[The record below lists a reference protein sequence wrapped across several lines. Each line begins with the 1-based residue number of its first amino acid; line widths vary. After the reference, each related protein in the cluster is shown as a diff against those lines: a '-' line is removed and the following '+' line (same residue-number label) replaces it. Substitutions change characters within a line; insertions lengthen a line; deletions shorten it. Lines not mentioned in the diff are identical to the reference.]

1 VKKTLSLKNRFIFI
15 YDKFEFIKMKVKHSK
30 YKNTG
35 ILFELLTRQLTSDTI
50 TGNQTKSLS
59 FLKKHFNSKTELLKE
74 YKIYHTLATQ
84 KYNRDNQATM
94 LIEELIKAH
103 NKLNKSQLRR
113 EKYNL
118 IKEIKDT
125 YNVNDFFKAKIT
137 DYKIM
142 ASIYNL
148 LENKKAT
155 ALSIVDSKVTLLEH
169 ITKSKQKTIKK
180 DSVLENYNKQDKD
193 TRLLTYKVLLEK
205 FNDKYSGLKDNQKTL
220 LKEYVNSVTNS
231 PSLKSYINQEIK
243 EVKKTITKFSKKVE
257 DKAVAVKLNETKGMI
272 KPLCKKTFVN
282 DDNVINL
289 LNYYELI
296 NELKTIH
303 G

>member
-1 VKKTLSLKNRFIFI
+1 
-15 YDKFEFIKMKVKHSK
+15 MKVKHSK

-50 TGNQTKSLS
+50 AGNPPKSLS

-84 KYNRDNQATM
+84 KYKKDSQATM
-94 LIEELIKAH
+94 LIETLLNAH
-103 NKLNKSQLRR
+103 GRLNKSQLRR

-118 IKEIKDT
+118 IKEIKNT

-142 ASIYNL
+142 ASIFNL
-148 LENKKAT
+148 LENKEAT
-155 ALSIVDSKVTLLEH
+155 PLSIVNSKVTLLEH
-169 ITKSKQKTIKK
+169 ITEKPTNKIKK
-180 DSVLENYNKQDKD
+180 NVVLENFIKQDKD

-205 FNDKYSGLKDNQKTL
+205 FNDKYSGLEDNQKTL

-231 PSLKSYINQEIK
+231 PALKSYINQEIK
-243 EVKKTITKFSKKVE
+243 EVKKILTRYSKKVE
-257 DKAVAVKLNETKGMI
+257 DKAVAIKLNETKSMI
-272 KPLCKKTFVN
+272 KPLCKKSSVN

-289 LNYYELI
+289 LNYYELV
-296 NELKTIH
+296 NELKNIH

>member
-1 VKKTLSLKNRFIFI
+1 
-15 YDKFEFIKMKVKHSK
+15 MKIKHSK
-30 YKNTG
+30 YRNTG

-50 TGNQTKSLS
+50 SGGKQKSLD

-74 YKIYHTLATQ
+74 YKIYHTLATK
-84 KYNRDNQATM
+84 KYNKENQATM
-94 LIEELIKAH
+94 LINALVEAH
-103 NKLNKSQLRR
+103 RKLNKSQLRR

-137 DYKIM
+137 DYKVM
-142 ASIYNL
+142 ASIFNL
-148 LENKKAT
+148 LENKSAT
-155 ALSIVDSKVTLLEH
+155 PLSIVNSKVTILEH
-169 ITKSKQKTIKK
+169 ITGKQVNNTKK
-180 DSVLENYNKQDKD
+180 DVVLENFSKQNSD

-205 FNDKYSGLKDNQKTL
+205 FNDKYSGLEDNQKTL

-231 PSLKSYINQEIK
+231 PALKSYLNQEIK
-243 EVKKTITKFSKKVE
+243 EVKKDLGKYSKKVE
-257 DKAVAVKLNETKGMI
+257 DEVVSIKLNETKSMI
-272 KPLCKKTFVN
+272 KPLCKKSSVS

-289 LNYYELI
+289 LNYYSLV

>member
-1 VKKTLSLKNRFIFI
+1 
-15 YDKFEFIKMKVKHSK
+15 MKVKHSK

-50 TGNQTKSLS
+50 AGNQPKSLS

-84 KYNRDNQATM
+84 KYSKDSQASM
-94 LIEELIKAH
+94 LIEELMKAH
-103 NKLNKSQLRR
+103 DKLNKSQLRR

-137 DYKIM
+137 DYKVM
-142 ASIYNL
+142 ASIFNL
-148 LENKKAT
+148 LENNEAT
-155 ALSIVDSKVTLLEH
+155 PLSIVDSKVTLLEH
-169 ITKSKQKTIKK
+169 ITQNKSKKSKK
-180 DSVLENYNKQDKD
+180 DSVLENFDKQDKD
-193 TRLLTYKVLLEK
+193 TRLLTYKILLEK
-205 FNDKYSGLKDNQKTL
+205 FNNKYSELQDNQKTL

-231 PSLKSYINQEIK
+231 PALKSYVNQEIK
-243 EVKKTITKFSKKVE
+243 EVKDLLTKYSKKVE
-257 DKAVAVKLNETKGMI
+257 DKAVAVKLTETKEMI
-272 KPLCKKTFVN
+272 KPLCKKSSVN

-289 LNYYELI
+289 LNYYELV

>member
-1 VKKTLSLKNRFIFI
+1 
-15 YDKFEFIKMKVKHSK
+15 MKVKHSK

-35 ILFELLTRQLTSDTI
+35 ILFELLTRQLTADTI
-50 TGNQTKSLS
+50 ANNQSKALS

-74 YKIYHTLATQ
+74 YKIYHTLATK
-84 KYNRDNQATM
+84 KYNKDSQATM
-94 LIEELIKAH
+94 LIEELVKAH
-103 NKLNKSQLRR
+103 EKLNKSQLRR

-142 ASIYNL
+142 ASIFNL
-148 LENKKAT
+148 LENKNAKP
-155 ALSIVDSKVTLLEH
+155 LSIVNSKVTLLEH
-169 ITKSKQKTIKK
+169 ITEKQTKINKN
-180 DSVLENYNKQDKD
+180 VILENFDKQDKD

-205 FNDKYSGLKDNQKTL
+205 FNDKYSNLQDNQKTL
-220 LKEYVNSVTNS
+220 LKEYVNSVSNS

-243 EVKKTITKFSKKVE
+243 AVKQSLTRYSKKVE
-257 DKAVAVKLNETKGMI
+257 DKATAIKIDEVKKLINPLTK
-272 KPLCKKTFVN
+272 TSEVQ

-289 LNYYELI
+289 LNYYELT
-296 NELKTIH
+296 NNLKSIH

>member
-1 VKKTLSLKNRFIFI
+1 
-15 YDKFEFIKMKVKHSK
+15 MKVKHSK

-50 TGNQTKSLS
+50 TGNQSKSLS

-74 YKIYHTLATQ
+74 YKIYHTLAT
-84 KYNRDNQATM
+84 KKFKKDSQATM

-103 NKLNKSQLRR
+103 GKLNKSQLRR

-118 IKEIKDT
+118 IKEIKEN
-125 YNVNDFFKAKIT
+125 YNINNFFKAKIT
-137 DYKIM
+137 NYKIM
-142 ASIYNL
+142 ASIFNL

-155 ALSIVDSKVTLLEH
+155 ALSIVNSKVTLLEH
-169 ITKSKQKTIKK
+169 ITEKQQTKTKK
-180 DSVLENYNKQDKD
+180 DVVLENFNKQDSD

-205 FNDKYSGLKDNQKTL
+205 FNNKYSGLEENQKTL

-231 PSLKSYINQEIK
+231 PALKSYINQEIK
-243 EVKKTITKFSKKVE
+243 AVKQSLTRYSKKVE
-257 DKAVAVKLNETKGMI
+257 DKAVAIKLTETKGMI
-272 KPLCKKTFVN
+272 KPLCKKSSVH
-282 DDNVINL
+282 DDNVVNL
-289 LNYYELI
+289 LNYYELV

>member
-1 VKKTLSLKNRFIFI
+1 
-15 YDKFEFIKMKVKHSK
+15 MKVKHSK

-50 TGNQTKSLS
+50 AGNQPKALS
-59 FLKKHFNSKTELLKE
+59 FLKKHFNKKTELLKE

-84 KYNRDNQATM
+84 KYNKDSQASM
-94 LIEELIKAH
+94 LIETLLDAH
-103 NKLNKSQLRR
+103 EKLNKSQLRR

-125 YNVNDFFKAKIT
+125 YNVNDFFKAQIT

-142 ASIYNL
+142 ASIFNL

-155 ALSIVDSKVTLLEH
+155 PLSIVDSKVNILEH
-169 ITKSKQKTIKK
+169 ITKKQISIKK
-180 DSVLENYNKQDKD
+180 DIVLENFNSQDKD
-193 TRLLTYKVLLEK
+193 TRLLTYKIVLEK
-205 FNDKYSGLKDNQKTL
+205 FNDKYSDLQDNQKTL

-231 PSLKSYINQEIK
+231 PALKSYVNQEIK
-243 EVKKTITKFSKKVE
+243 KVKNILGKYSKKVE
-257 DKAVAVKLNETKGMI
+257 DKAVAIKLTETKGMI
-272 KPLCKKTFVN
+272 KTLCKKTSVN

-289 LNYYELI
+289 LNYYELV

>member
-1 VKKTLSLKNRFIFI
+1 
-15 YDKFEFIKMKVKHSK
+15 MKQKHSK

-50 TGNQTKSLS
+50 AGENPQSLN

-84 KYNRDNQATM
+84 KYKKESQATM

-103 NKLNKSQLRR
+103 ENLNKSQLRR

-125 YNVNDFFKAKIT
+125 YNVNNFFKAKINN
-137 DYKIM
+137 YKVM

-148 LENKKAT
+148 LENKEASPT
-155 ALSIVDSKVTLLEH
+155 SIVKSKTTLLEN
-169 ITKSKQKTIKK
+169 IIEKPVKKTTN
-180 DSVLENYNKQDKD
+180 SVLENFNKQDKS
-193 TRLLTYKVLLEK
+193 TKLLAYKVILEK
-205 FNDKYSGLKDNQKTL
+205 FNDKYKDLADNQKIL

-231 PSLKSYINQEIK
+231 PSLKLYINEEIK
-243 EVKKTITKFSKKVE
+243 KVKKELTNYSKKVK
-257 DKAVAVKLNETKGMI
+257 DKAIVIKLKETKDLI
-272 KPLCKKTFVN
+272 KPLCKKSSVH
-282 DDNVINL
+282 DDNVSNL
-289 LNYYELI
+289 LNYYELV

>member
-1 VKKTLSLKNRFIFI
+1 
-15 YDKFEFIKMKVKHSK
+15 MKVKHSK

-50 TGNQTKSLS
+50 AGTQPKALS
-59 FLKKHFNSKTELLKE
+59 FLKKHFNKKTELLKE

-84 KYNRDNQATM
+84 KYNKDSQATM
-94 LIEELIKAH
+94 LIDTLLEAH
-103 NKLNKSQLRR
+103 GKLNKSQLRR

-125 YNVNDFFKAKIT
+125 YNVNNFFKAKIT

-142 ASIYNL
+142 ASIFNL
-148 LENKKAT
+148 VENRKAS
-155 ALSIVDSKVTLLEH
+155 ALSIVDSKVTILEH
-169 ITKSKQKTIKK
+169 ITKKSTILKK
-180 DSVLENYNKQDKD
+180 NTVLENYNKQDKD

-205 FNDKYSGLKDNQKTL
+205 FNDKYSNLQDNQKTL

-243 EVKKTITKFSKKVE
+243 EVKKTITGYSKKVE
-257 DKAVAVKLNETKGMI
+257 DKVVAIKLTETKGMI
-272 KPLCKKTFVN
+272 KPLCKKTSVN

-289 LNYYELI
+289 LNYYELV